1 MNTRKAE
8 FIYNSIIGWF
18 DYNMD
23 HYGIDGA
30 YNWDVY
36 SAVYLVHPELFE
48 DQYCEMTLSK
58 EDLERGYLRISQNG
72 TNVVNLPKFVKPD
85 EIRREIY
92 RAWNKMIV

>member
-1 MNTRKAE
+1 M
-8 FIYNSIIGWF
+8 
-18 DYNMD
+18 DY
-23 HYGIDGA
+23 YGIDGA

-48 DQYCEMTLSK
+48 DQYCEMDLSE
-58 EDLERGYLRISQNG
+58 EDLERGYLRIAQGGANR
-72 TNVVNLPKFVKPD
+72 VNLPKFVKSD